1 MVSKKLVVNFF
12 KLPFSIITFF
22 LNFTNSIIL
31 KHHLCVSDNLKPRA
45 IINNI
50 KSWALCSAMSLAKE
64 AYFVLS
70 QTISFMTRQDR
81 HPTWQDTWKRMANKI
96 NQQISC
102 LPVFTHQETMINS
115 TLPALERFKLPT
127 PVVAYFW
134 TINIQ
139 DVLIQDNSDLR
150 SLTDSSVTNLQKRTS
165 NNVDRK
171 YANLKLESSRS
182 VLIQS
187 QEKFSK

>member
-1 MVSKKLVVNFF
+1 MLLNYVTSYIMVSKKLVNFF

-50 KSWALCSAMSLAKE
+50 KSWALCSEMSLAKE
-64 AYFVLS
+64 TYFVLS

-81 HPTWQDTWKRMANKI
+81 HPTWQDTWKRTANKI

-102 LPVFTHQETMINS
+102 LTVFTHQGTMINS
-115 TLPALERFKLPT
+115 TLPTLERFKLPT
-127 PVVAYFW
+127 PVVAYF
-134 TINIQ
+134 
-139 DVLIQDNSDLR
+139 
-150 SLTDSSVTNLQKRTS
+150 
-165 NNVDRK
+165 
-171 YANLKLESSRS
+171 
-182 VLIQS
+182 
-187 QEKFSK
+187 